1 MKKSINAELIQT
13 GLDMMFPNPHCEL
26 NFKTPFELLIAVI
39 LSAQCTDKR
48 VNQVTN
54 EMFKRYNK
62 PEDFANLSLEVIEN
76 EIHSCG
82 FYHNKAVAIKKASK
96 DILERFNGE
105 VPSNFDDLCSLA
117 GVGRKTANVMIAEA
131 FGGDAF
137 AVDTHVL
144 RVSNRLGL
152 VKTKD
157 PNKCEEALKKIF
169 PKDTWSKLHFQMVLF
184 GRYKCKALR
193 PECEG
198 CPFSQICVDYQMG
211 NRKNTKLKQ

>member
-1 MKKSINAELIQT
+1 MDNSKLILA
-13 GLDMMFPNPHCEL
+13 GLDMLFPNPDCEL
-26 NFKTPFELLIAVI
+26 NFNSPFELLVAVI

-48 VNQVTN
+48 VNMVTK
-54 EMFKRYNK
+54 ELFKKYNT
-62 PEDFANLSLEVIEN
+62 PQDFVSIPLEEL
-76 EIHSCG
+76 EKLIHPCG

-96 DILERFNGE
+96 DIIERFNGE
-105 VPSNFDDLCSLA
+105 VPSDFDDLCSLS

-144 RVSNRLGL
+144 RVSNRLSL

-157 PNKCEEALKKIF
+157 PHKCEEALKKIF

-184 GRYKCKALR
+184 GRYKCKALK
-193 PECEG
+193 PECQG
-198 CPFSQICVDYQMG
+198 CPFSQICVD
-211 NRKNTKLKQ
+211 RRD